1 MAQQKKELS
10 AYEKELRSFLTG
22 KPTGSLLYIAERAM
36 KLAII
41 DIDDYNPEQSATIR
55 EAKLGCSNVRS
66 ERKASYEARLKA
78 ENAGNPEIELP
89 NQSTSADGGKIA

>member
-41 DIDDYNPEQSATIR
+41 DIDDYNPEQSATLR
-55 EAKLGCSNVRS
+55 ETKMGCNSVRS
-66 ERKASYEARLKA
+66 ARKASYEARLKA